1 VQKPGAKPGFF
12 ATPIEKMTEKP
23 GAARLGTSIRETSLL
38 NPRPCRQ
45 KLPTMLEDIEH
56 PDSGKK

>member
-1 VQKPGAKPGFF
+1 VQKPGARPGFF
-12 ATPIEKMTEKP
+12 ATLTEKMTKNPELP
-23 GAARLGTSIRETSLL
+23 RLGTSIRETSLL